1 MNNYIVLALLIGIA
15 ILGLIFAAV
24 AFYRQKDLPKRDPGY
39 RAFFILGVSFLPI
52 GIATDNPG
60 FWGMGAVFLILGLA
74 SRDKW
79 KDKPKWSELE
89 PERRRIKFILIG
101 LLTLAF
107 LTLLMFYIFVK
118 SN

>member
-24 AFYRQKDLPKRDPGY
+24 AFYRRKELKGTSDY
-39 RAFFILGVSFLPI
+39 RAFFILGISFLPI

-60 FWGMGAVFLILGLA
+60 LWGMGAVFLILGLA
-74 SRDKW
+74 NRDKW
-79 KDKPKWSELE
+79 KDQPKWSELE
-89 PERRRIKFILIG
+89 PERRRIKFIIIG
-101 LLTLAF
+101 LLTLAL
-107 LTLLMFYIFVK
+107 LTLLVFYIFAK